1 MRIGYHG
8 RMQKTAI
15 ITGGNA
21 GLGFEAARVLGR
33 EGWHVV
39 IACRDAGR
47 GEAAASQLRAEGA
60 SVEVRLLDLAS
71 LASVRRFAA
80 SWEGPIGALICNA
93 GIQVVSGLS
102 FTEDGYETTFATNH
116 LGHFLLVD
124 LLRPHLARVV
134 VVASGTHDPAKRTGM
149 PEPRLATAAEMARPP
164 ADTEDA
170 GLAGRRRYT
179 TSKLCNVMFAYELS
193 RRAPE
198 LVVTT
203 FDPGLMP
210 GSGLA
215 RDYKGWQQLAWNHLL
230 PLLRFFQ
237 PNVHTTAESGRALA
251 RLASAPVASGT
262 YFEGLRE
269 IRSSAAS
276 YDEVAARE
284 LWEGTKALI

>member
-1 MRIGYHG
+1 
-8 RMQKTAI
+8 MQQRTVV

-21 GLGFEAARVLGR
+21 GLGFEAARALGR
-33 EGWHVV
+33 EGWRVV
-39 IACRDAGR
+39 IACRDGGR
-47 GEAAASQLRAEGA
+47 GEAAAEKLRAEGA
-60 SVEVRLLDLAS
+60 AVEVRLLDLAS

-80 SWEGPIGALICNA
+80 AWEGPIEALICNA

-116 LGHFLLVD
+116 LGHFLLVE
-124 LLRPHLARVV
+124 LLRPRLARVA
-134 VVASGTHDPAKRTGM
+134 VVASGTHDPAQRTGM

-170 GLAGRRRYT
+170 SLAGRRRYT
-179 TSKLCNVMFAYELS
+179 TSKLCNVLFAYELA

-198 LVVTT
+198 LEVVA

-215 RDYKGWQQLAWNHLL
+215 RDYAGWQQLAWNYVL

-237 PNVHTTAESGRALA
+237 PNVNTTEASGAALA
-251 RLASAPVASGT
+251 RLASEPVQSGT
-262 YFEGLRE
+262 YYEGRKV
-269 IRSSAAS
+269 IRSSALS
-276 YDEVAARE
+276 YDEAAA
-284 LWEGTKALI
+284 KALWDESQALVS